1 MGASSPCSAV
11 LPEGTYQ
18 AYVDACFG
26 DDVAMSNVVTFY
38 VAAAL
43 PGDLDGD
50 GVLTVTD
57 AVLLQ
62 RYLLGADTLTQ
73 GQWQVAD
80 ATQTAW
86 STGLTWHCCGRSW
99 WDDPICIAGQW
110 ADAASISTNKK
121 TEILQKTVDFMKCL

>member
-1 MGASSPCSAV
+1 M
-11 LPEGTYQ
+11 
-18 AYVDACFG
+18 DACFG
-26 DDVAMSNVVTFY
+26 MMWAMSNVVTFY

-50 GVLTVTD
+50 SALTVTD

-73 GQWQVAD
+73 GQCRSLT
-80 ATQTAW
+80 ATQTVW

-110 ADAASISTNKK
+110 PMRASISTNKK